1 MNVFDLLL
9 QPLGYAFMQRGLV
22 AALVVG
28 VICAVIG
35 TYVVLRGMAFFGDAL
50 AHAILPGVA
59 IGYLAGSGARGPL
72 FLWSLVAAVVSSVGI
87 GAITR
92 GTRVREDTAIGIVFA
107 GMFALGVALISSVRS
122 YSVDLA
128 HFLFGN
134 VLGVSNTDLWVII
147 GFGVVIL
154 VLVLVFYKE
163 FLVLSFDPLLAVTLR
178 LPSQLLEYL
187 LLVLISLTIVVSL
200 QTVGVALMVAMLIT
214 PTAAA
219 YLLTRRLPV
228 MMALAAGIA
237 SLSGVV
243 GLYISYYIGV
253 ASGAAIVLTSTVF
266 FLTAP
271 RKAVVETI
279 ATSQHVLSP
288 QEMYEQARERYP
300 ALGLVTVYRTVEKLD
315 ELGLI
320 QRVHQPSGCH
330 AYIPAA
336 PGHQH
341 LLICQSCG
349 RAEYFSGDRLDA
361 LMEEVAGESGFQI
374 QDHWLQLFG
383 KCRDCGVNFS

>member
-87 GAITR
+87 GAISR

-266 FLTAP
+266 FLTAWAF
-271 RKAVVETI
+271 REIQKASWKRM
-279 ATSQHVLSP
+279 A
-288 QEMYEQARERYP
+288 
-300 ALGLVTVYRTVEKLD
+300 
-315 ELGLI
+315 
-320 QRVHQPSGCH
+320 QR
-330 AYIPAA
+330 
-336 PGHQH
+336 
-341 LLICQSCG
+341 
-349 RAEYFSGDRLDA
+349 
-361 LMEEVAGESGFQI
+361 
-374 QDHWLQLFG
+374 
-383 KCRDCGVNFS
+383 